1 MSEWLLFNPNSAV
14 FQLYHGKNKS
24 RPFVQYSD
32 FVSEWSDISTHGQL
46 FRWASTI
53 KIQLSGPYLIKK
65 ITCSCHVFWSRV
77 NQSLLLLLN
86 AEYLAEKQQ
95 IPILLSLVSPD
106 WDSNSRSTE
115 HETSTLTIT
124 PPMQSMVNIN
134 RESLQ
139 CRNLQNVKKSV

>member
-1 MSEWLLFNPNSAV
+1 MTEWLLLSANSAIV
-14 FQLYHGKNKS
+14 QLYYGENKLILNEIMMVRS
-24 RPFVQYSD
+24 ALFLINTLSLICIVLAHWNNSLRVDMSLHSD
-32 FVSEWSDISTHGQL
+32 TL
-46 FRWASTI
+46 
-53 KIQLSGPYLIKK
+53 
-65 ITCSCHVFWSRV
+65 FWSRV

-139 CRNLQNVKKSV
+139 CRNLQNEKKSV

>member
-1 MSEWLLFNPNSAV
+1 VTEWLLLSANSAIV
-14 FQLYHGKNKS
+14 QLYYGENKLILNEIMMVRS
-24 RPFVQYSD
+24 ALFLINTLSLICIVLAHWNNSLRVDMSLHSD
-32 FVSEWSDISTHGQL
+32 TL
-46 FRWASTI
+46 
-53 KIQLSGPYLIKK
+53 
-65 ITCSCHVFWSRV
+65 FWSRV

>member
-1 MSEWLLFNPNSAV
+1 VTEWMLLSANSAIV
-14 FQLYHGKNKS
+14 QLYYGENKLILNEIMMVRS
-24 RPFVQYSD
+24 ALFLINTLSLICIVLAHWNNSLRVDMSLHSD
-32 FVSEWSDISTHGQL
+32 TL
-46 FRWASTI
+46 
-53 KIQLSGPYLIKK
+53 
-65 ITCSCHVFWSRV
+65 FWSRV

>member
-1 MSEWLLFNPNSAV
+1 MTEWLLLSANSAIV
-14 FQLYHGKNKS
+14 QLYYGENKLILNEIMMVRS
-24 RPFVQYSD
+24 ALFLINTLSLICIVLAHWNNSLRVDMSLHSD
-32 FVSEWSDISTHGQL
+32 TL
-46 FRWASTI
+46 
-53 KIQLSGPYLIKK
+53 
-65 ITCSCHVFWSRV
+65 FWSRV